1 VIVVF
6 GSTIAAAARAYAGL
20 SKSGLASVAFA
31 INLDRTFEVRVILKK
46 DAGGCEVADDGT
58 VLLNFNAIADSQ
70 IALDTP
76 MDNNFP
82 RDDVADQLRVRS
94 DAELVGFQVNSA
106 FDGAIYVQVFLPRDV
121 TFDV

>member
-1 VIVVF
+1 LF

-20 SKSGLASVAFA
+20 SKIRANFRRFA
-31 INLDRTFEVRVILKK
+31 INLNRAFEVRVVLEK
-46 DAGGCEVADDGT
+46 DARGREVADNRT
-58 VLLNFNAIADSQ
+58 VLLNLDAIADSQ

-106 FDGAIYVQVFLPRDV
+106 FDCAIYVQVFLPRDV
-121 TFDV
+121 TFDM